1 MVSMTITEEKV
12 TVTEAEP
19 RKRGRPPKTADA
31 KWLADVKP
39 LKPLDPKFL
48 AEVDAL

>member
-1 MVSMTITEEKV
+1 MTITEDKV

-19 RKRGRPPKTADA
+19 KKRGRPPKMF
-31 KWLADVKP
+31 
-39 LKPLDPKFL
+39 DPKFL